1 LSSLRTATLPAR
13 RSKSRFILY
22 RLSIGT
28 AQLRGLKLARRPGA
42 FWRTV
47 EPCPSH
53 QTTQWPKRPA
63 HLSHANRLLTFFCF
77 DRYISEGDD
86 AGAISEEDDDDDAE
100 EEVEVEE
107 EDEAETAPRE

>member
-1 LSSLRTATLPAR
+1 MHATTGRIVARSRVLSVASGDPMAYA
-13 RSKSRFILY
+13 
-22 RLSIGT
+22 
-28 AQLRGLKLARRPGA
+28 PGA
-42 FWRTV
+42 SVT
-47 EPCPSH
+47 S
-53 QTTQWPKRPA
+53 
-63 HLSHANRLLTFFCF
+63 NRLLTFFCF